1 MNIAQFFRII
11 WAYRLLIILSAVGF
25 FAAGTLVVNLVTPKY
40 VAQSRVML
48 DVIKPDPVTGQV
60 IGSAFLRA
68 YTKTQTEL
76 IKGQQV
82 ARLVVKDLNWANDPT
97 LQKAFRERE
106 QGRELDF
113 TAWAAERVVEDTEAT
128 VILGSNI
135 LEISFTSSSPA
146 QAKQVSDALLK
157 AYIDITLQSRRDA
170 AKRNSEWYEAQGE
183 KAKSILFQAE
193 AAKAALERETG
204 ILLQDDKIDIDSARL
219 AALANQGAAPVIT
232 SSGPTVTATAN
243 ELLMLDAAIAEST
256 KSLGPSHPQLQQMK
270 LRRSLLANQVAQ
282 ERSSMAANAGGS
294 VNASRSTSA
303 MLEQQKAKVMGQ
315 REKVER
321 LRLMQDEIDLRREQY
336 KQAVA
341 RAAQLRQEAEVA
353 EAGATPLSSAITPQ
367 DPAFPNKPLIMGAS
381 IPLGAALGVIMGL
394 LLELI
399 GRRIRSTE
407 DLHSAVAAPV
417 LAVIYSRTKQPRAR
431 RNWLSLGLRPLG
443 RRVRHEVVRA

>member
-11 WAYRLLIILSAVGF
+11 WAHKFLIAICAVGC
-25 FAAGTLVVNLVTPKY
+25 FAIGALVVTLVTPRY

-82 ARLVVKDLNWANDPT
+82 ARMVVKDLKWEADPAF
-97 LQKAFRERE
+97 QKAFRERDS
-106 QGRELDF
+106 GKDLDF

-135 LEISFTSSSPA
+135 LEISFTSSSPV

-157 AYIDITLQSRRDA
+157 AYIDITLQTRRDA
-170 AKRNSEWYEAQGE
+170 ARRNSEWYEAQGE

-204 ILLQDDKIDIDSARL
+204 ILLQDDKVDIDSARL
-219 AALANQGAAPVIT
+219 AALANQGAAPVIST
-232 SSGPTVTATAN
+232 SGPMVSASASQLT
-243 ELLMLDAAIAEST
+243 LIDAEIAEAT
-256 KSLGPSHPQLQQMK
+256 KTLGPNHPQLQQMK
-270 LRRSLLANQVAQ
+270 LRRSLVANQAAQ
-282 ERSSMAANAGGS
+282 ERSSMAASSGGS
-294 VNASRSTSA
+294 VNASRSTA
-303 MLEQQKAKVMGQ
+303 ALLEQQKAKVMGQ
-315 REKVER
+315 RESVER

-353 EAGATPLSSAITPQ
+353 EAGATPLASAITPQ
-367 DPAFPNKPLIMGAS
+367 HPAFPNRPLIMGTS
-381 IPLGAALGVIMGL
+381 IPFGAALGIVLGL
-394 LLELI
+394 LMELI
-399 GRRIRSTE
+399 GRRIRSTD
-407 DLHSAVAAPV
+407 DLHAAVAAPV
-417 LAVIYSRTKQPRAR
+417 LAVIYSRNKKPTAKRKR
-431 RNWLSLGLRPLG
+431 SWFGLRAPAQNMQN
-443 RRVRHEVVRA
+443 RTARA